1 MDPAVKGIPLDSE
14 DLIPVLT
21 EIVVKHFHGTVNP
34 EFAADQ
40 AAWEKA
46 CSRHAPSSSPRLPR
60 FPCDLLRTTARS
72 PVDHRTISAGAR
84 RAGRCGAEDRRVC
97 RQGGHWQRAGAAV
110 LVNPV
115 LGARQRY
122 PWSARNVATAGKAST
137 HQDQTEGQCRGLEAR
152 EMTPPQESDRSRC
165 VVVSCVRTLSA
176 CLVLYT

>member
-21 EIVVKHFHGTVNP
+21 EIAVKHFHGTVNP

-60 FPCDLLRTTARS
+60 FPCDLLRTTAPS

-84 RAGRCGAEDRRVC
+84 RAGRCGAEDRRVYP
-97 RQGGHWQRAGAAV
+97 QGGHCTKKGIWQRAGAAV
-110 LVNPV
+110 LVSPV

-122 PWSARNVATAGKAST
+122 PRSARNVATAGRAST
-137 HQDQTEGQCRGLEAR
+137 HQDQRASAEGWRPEK
-152 EMTPPQESDRSRC
+152 
-165 VVVSCVRTLSA
+165 
-176 CLVLYT
+176 

>member
-46 CSRHAPSSSPRLPR
+46 CSRHAPRSSPRLPR
-60 FPCDLLRTTARS
+60 FPCYLPRTTAQS

-84 RAGRCGAEDRRVC
+84 RAGRRGAEDRRVC
-97 RQGGHWQRAGAAV
+97 PQGGHCAEGVWQRAGAAV
-110 LVNPV
+110 LVSPV

-122 PWSARNVATAGKAST
+122 PRSARNVRLQGELRRTRTRGPV
-137 HQDQTEGQCRGLEAR
+137 RGLEAR
-152 EMTPPQESDRSRC
+152 EMTPPQKSEKC
-165 VVVSCVRTLSA
+165 VVVTCVRTLSA
-176 CLVLYT
+176 